1 MPIPCQLVGACLP
14 WLAGAALALASA
26 AQADTTATP
35 IHQIQGSGPAV
46 TGPGPFTVEAIVVGA
61 YQTQGSGQLR
71 GFFIQEE
78 DADADADPATS
89 EGIFVFC
96 GSCPVPVKVG
106 DRVRVTGAASDF
118 FGMSQLSATTTTALS
133 VDVLSSGNSLPTP
146 STIELPVPGVPAG
159 DLDAARAAI
168 HTYYEPFEGMLARFD
183 TELAI
188 AEYFELARYGQ
199 LVLAAGGRPRQFTDQ
214 NLPDAEGLI
223 DHQIDFA
230 RRTIILD
237 DDNNVQ
243 NAAIPNTG
251 VDKPY
256 FWPRPGL
263 SVENFFRGGDTISGL
278 TGVLHWSFAGQPGT
292 DAWRIRPVE
301 PAFSYDFT
309 AVNEPPEAPEV
320 AGSLKVAS
328 FNVLNYFLTID
339 TTASNSAG
347 TCGPTLTADCRGAD
361 SDAELRRQREKLT
374 PTLLG
379 LDADVIGLVELEN
392 SPGVETLAAI
402 VDDLNT
408 AGADTYAYIDAGLIG
423 TDAIRVGIIY
433 RTGRVA
439 PVGSP
444 AVLDDP
450 AFVNPF
456 EADVD
461 RNRPALAQTF
471 AAPGADGRVT
481 VVVNHLKSKGSG
493 CGLGDDDLTTGQG
506 NCNGTRTAAAQ
517 ALADWL
523 ATDPTESGDAKV
535 LIIGDLNSYRKE
547 DPITVLKDAG
557 YVDLI
562 DAFQGPDAYSY
573 LFSGQL
579 GYLDHALASPDLAP
593 KVVGAAEWHI
603 NADEVP
609 LFDYNDTIRDAGEA
623 SFERESTAEELYS
636 PDPYRTSDHDPL
648 IVALDLIPPVVE
660 VSVTPEVLWPPNH
673 RYVEVRATVTA
684 SDSDDPSPSIRLV
697 SVTSNEP
704 DNGTG
709 DGNTV
714 NDIVVVDDRT
724 FKLRAERSGNGTGRV
739 YTLTYE
745 AADAAGN
752 RSLASAKVS
761 VPVSRAPAR

>member
-26 AQADTTATP
+26 AQADTTVTR

-96 GSCPVPVKVG
+96 SACPVTVQVG
-106 DRVRVTGAASDF
+106 DLVRVTGAASEF
-118 FGMSQLSATTTTALS
+118 FGMSQLLGTATTALS

-159 DLDAARAAI
+159 DLAAARAAI
-168 HTYYEPFEGMLARFD
+168 NAYYEQFEGMLVRFED
-183 TELAI
+183 ELAI

-214 NLPDAEGLI
+214 NLPDAGGLI

-237 DDNNVQ
+237 DNNNLQ
-243 NAAIPNTG
+243 NAAISG
-251 VDKPY
+251 GDKAY

-263 SVENFFRGGDTISGL
+263 SVENFFRGGDTITGL
-278 TGVLHWSFAGQPGT
+278 TGVLHWSFAGQTGT

-301 PAFSYDFT
+301 PAFSYTFT
-309 AVNEPPEAPEV
+309 AVNEPPEAPEIP
-320 AGSLKVAS
+320 GSLKVAS

-339 TTASNSAG
+339 ITPSSSVG
-347 TCGPTLTADCRGAD
+347 DCGPTLTADCRGAD
-361 SDAELRRQREKLT
+361 SATELERQREKLT
-374 PTLLG
+374 QALLG

-392 SPGVETLAAI
+392 TPGVEPLAAI

-423 TDAIRVGIIY
+423 TDAIKVGIIY
-433 RTGRVA
+433 RTGRVT
-439 PVGSP
+439 PVGAY
-444 AVLDDP
+444 AVLDAA

-456 EADVD
+456 DADVD
-461 RNRPALAQTF
+461 RNRPAVAQTF
-471 AAPGADGRVT
+471 EAPGADGRVT

-493 CGLGDDDLTTGQG
+493 CGSDDDDLTTGQG

-517 ALADWL
+517 ALTDWL
-523 ATDPTESGDAKV
+523 ATDPTGSGDSKV
-535 LIIGDLNSYRKE
+535 LIIGDLNAYRYE

-579 GYLDHALASPDLAP
+579 GYLDYALASPDLAP
-593 KVVGAAEWHI
+593 KVVAAAEWHI

-609 LFDYNDTIRDAGEA
+609 LFDYNDTIRDTGEA
-623 SFERESTAEELYS
+623 SFERESTTEELYS

-660 VSVTPEVLWPPNH
+660 VSVTPEVLWPPSH

-684 SDSDDPSPSIRLV
+684 SDSDDPSPGIRLV

-704 DNGTG
+704 DNGAG

-745 AADAAGN
+745 AADAANN

-761 VPVSRAPAR
+761 VPLSRAPAR

>member
-1 MPIPCQLVGACLP
+1 MPIPCQLIAACLP

-26 AQADTTATP
+26 TQAEATVTP
-35 IHQIQGSGPAV
+35 IHQIQGSGPSV
-46 TGPGPFTVEAIVVGA
+46 TAPGPFTVEAIVVGA

-96 GSCPVPVKVG
+96 STCPVPVKVG
-106 DRVRVTGAASDF
+106 DLVRVTGAASEF
-118 FGMSQLSATTTTALS
+118 FGMSQLSATTTAS
-133 VDVLSSGNSLPTP
+133 VQVLSSGNPLPTP
-146 STIELPVPGVPAG
+146 ASIELPVPGVPTG
-159 DLDAARAAI
+159 DLAAARAAI
-168 HTYYEPFEGMLARFD
+168 DAYYEQFEGMLVRFD
-183 TELAI
+183 DKLAI

-214 NLPDAEGLI
+214 NPPDAEGLI

-243 NAAIPNTG
+243 NAAITG
-251 VDKPY
+251 GDKPY
-256 FWPRPGL
+256 FWPGPGL
-263 SVENFFRGGDTISGL
+263 SVDNFFRGGDTITGL
-278 TGVLHWSFAGQPGT
+278 TGVLHWSFAGQTGT

-301 PAFSYDFT
+301 PAFSYAFES
-309 AVNEPPEAPEV
+309 VNPTPPVPDV
-320 AGSLKVAS
+320 PGSLKAAS

-339 TTASNSAG
+339 TTASNTVG
-347 TCGPTLTADCRGAD
+347 DCGPTLAADCRGAD
-361 SDAELRRQREKLT
+361 SEAELDRQREKLT
-374 PTLLG
+374 QALLG
-379 LDADVIGLVELEN
+379 LDADVIGLIELEN
-392 SPGVETLAAI
+392 TPGVDPLVQI
-402 VDDLNT
+402 VTDLNA
-408 AGADTYAYIDAGLIG
+408 AGSDTYASIETGVIG
-423 TDAIRVGIIY
+423 SDAIRVGIIY
-433 RTGRVA
+433 RSDRVA
-439 PVGSP
+439 PVGTH

-456 EADVD
+456 TAEVD

-471 AAPGADGRVT
+471 AVPGADGRVT

-493 CGLGDDDLTTGQG
+493 CGPGDDDLTTGQG

-517 ALADWL
+517 VLADWL
-523 ATDPTESGDAKV
+523 ATDPTGSGDAKV
-535 LIIGDLNSYRKE
+535 LIMGDLNAYRYE
-547 DPITVLKDAG
+547 DPIRVLQDAG

-562 DAFQGPDAYSY
+562 DAFQGPGAYSY

-593 KVVGAAEWHI
+593 KVVAAVEWHI

-609 LFDYNDTIRDAGEA
+609 LFDYNDEIRDPGEA
-623 SFERESTAEELYS
+623 SFERESSAAELYA
-636 PDPYRTSDHDPL
+636 PDPYRTSDHDPV
-648 IVALDLIPPVVE
+648 IVGLDLIPPVIE
-660 VSVTPEVLWPPNH
+660 VSVTPKVLWPPNH
-673 RYVEVRATVTA
+673 RYVEVRAAVMA
-684 SDSDDPSPSIRLV
+684 SDDDDPSPRIRLV

-709 DGNTV
+709 DGNTL
-714 NDIVVVDDRT
+714 NDIVLIDQRT
-724 FKLRAERSGNGTGRV
+724 FKLRAERSGSGTGRV

-745 AADAAGN
+745 AEDAAGN
-752 RSLASAKVS
+752 RALALAQVS
-761 VPVSRAPAR
+761 VPLSRAPAR